1 MKKILLILLVLSIA
15 ASPIY
20 AALGTINV
28 VYTNGQIVED
38 TLSTYFEFDI
48 QAYVSEGNE
57 VLGAGMAY
65 IEYPTSIFG
74 DLMINNSF
82 VAVTKIGILAG
93 TLPDVAIYLYD
104 IIENDTYADV
114 FAITFDSPLTGQA
127 DLKQYYSELSSN
139 PLAPSDLLHVE
150 MEVAN
155 YGVGNVLFPAYI
167 PGIDNV
173 YYNFEN
179 ENFSGG
185 VDISATNV
193 EVNYPDPDPD
203 PVGSVDFKKLDVKW
217 KKGKIEIKWSTNN
230 EIDIEGY
237 IIKRSSND
245 EMAVE
250 IASYISNPSLEAN
263 NTNGNKKNNRNNRY
277 YYYDSDVLNGIEYTY
292 TIEAIDIEG
301 NVLECDSKEVK
312 VTSHVKKCHPN
323 PFNPSFI
330 VPLELLSNQE
340 INIKLY
346 DMSGRVV
353 RNVAYGSYNA
363 GFYEMRV
370 DCGDLSSGVYI
381 LNSIIEGELS
391 SQKMLLVK

>member
-20 AALGTINV
+20 AALGTINL
-28 VYTNGQIVED
+28 VYSNGQIVED
-38 TLSTYFEFDI
+38 NGTTCFDFDI
-48 QAYVSEGNE
+48 QVWLSEGE
-57 VLGAGMAY
+57 EILSSGMVY
-65 IEYPTSIFG
+65 VEYPMSIFG
-74 DLMINNSF
+74 ELVVSNNNVLIS
-82 VAVTKIGILAG
+82 KIGILDG
-93 TLPDVAIYLYD
+93 VVPNIDVQYFD
-104 IIENDTYADV
+104 IITNDTYTNCY
-114 FAITFDSPLTGQA
+114 AITFENSDFIE
-127 DLKQYYSELSSN
+127 KIKYSEVSID
-139 PLAPSDLLHVE
+139 PLEPSDLLHVRMIVE
-150 MEVAN
+150 N
-155 YGVGNVLFPAYI
+155 SGVGSVLFPSYI
-167 PGIDNV
+167 PGTDEI
-173 YYNFEN
+173 YYNYEN
-179 ENFSGG
+179 EIFEGG
-185 VDISATNV
+185 LNIIEAIEEINIEGASPAI
-193 EVNYPDPDPD
+193 
-203 PVGSVDFKKLDVKW
+203 VGSVDFKKLDVKW
-217 KKGKIEIKWSTNN
+217 KKGKIEIKWSTIN

-353 RNVAYGSYNA
+353 RNVAYGSYSA